1 MPIYP
6 IASDL
11 SFEVSQRQRRDPEV
25 LLSAAHQR
33 DQVRHARLEVEDFL
47 TTFSTDE
54 VLRSADVPVKR

>member
-25 LLSAAHQR
+25 ILSPAHQR

-47 TTFSTDE
+47 AAFSMDE
-54 VLRSADVPVKR
+54 VLRSAEVPVKR